1 MAMQMLADNLGPGAY
16 SADWLRAK
24 IEQLS
29 GH

>member
-1 MAMQMLADNLGPGAY
+1 MLADNLGPGAY